1 MVSVEERGLVVE
13 LLLPREGVALERPSG
28 GRLREVDVSA
38 PAEPLVD
45 DDVPMSLPEA
55 APGVPVVLLPTLPDP
70 VVLWPTLEL
79 ALGVPIVELL
89 DPVVLWSVP
98 SVPLAPVVVEPL

>member
-1 MVSVEERGLVVE
+1 VLSVEERGLVVE
-13 LLLPREGVALERPSG
+13 LLLPREGVGLERPSG

-70 VVLWPTLEL
+70 VVLWPLEL

>member
-1 MVSVEERGLVVE
+1 MLVEERGLVVE
-13 LLLPREGVALERPSG
+13 LLLREVAGPERPSG
-28 GRLREVDVSA
+28 ELLREVDVFE
-38 PAEPLVD
+38 PAVPVPED
-45 DDVPMSLPEA
+45 EVPMSLLEE
-55 APGVPVVLLPTLPDP
+55 APGVPVVLVLLPTDP
-70 VVLWPTLEL
+70 LWPVPEL